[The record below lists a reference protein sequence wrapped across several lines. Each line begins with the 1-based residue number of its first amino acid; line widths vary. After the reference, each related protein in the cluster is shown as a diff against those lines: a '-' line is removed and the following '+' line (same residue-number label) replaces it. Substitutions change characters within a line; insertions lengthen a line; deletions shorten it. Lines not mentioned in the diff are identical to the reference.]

1 MVFGGVGHL
10 VFSGGLGVDLGFIDG
25 ELHVGV
31 CVILGEDLLEIRDGL
46 AHIAVAVAGGVDDR
60 SGLVGGYDRLGLDS
74 CLVSGA
80 VGEYYLDLLLSLDAP
95 VRLIYKSRLDAA
107 NVDDIC
113 YKLDRLA
120 VVAGAAGAVDA
131 LGRGGGGVLHGDADD
146 YPAVAFC

>member
-1 MVFGGVGHL
+1 MT
-10 VFSGGLGVDLGFIDG
+10 
-25 ELHVGV
+25 
-31 CVILGEDLLEIRDGL
+31 
-46 AHIAVAVAGGVDDR
+46 
-60 SGLVGGYDRLGLDS
+60 
-74 CLVSGA
+74 GA

-146 YPAVAFC
+146 YPAVAFCEGHGVCAETVEHEGLRLHFIAGIIRAELRQYFALAELLV